1 MFTRLVLDRIWS
13 AGNYSQSGV
22 VKDGKTVDARGNE
35 MRVKQF
41 EEIFRD
47 TEEKLSAAGFS
58 IKRVS
63 PLRAN
68 AVIRVFRCEG
78 WKHDDSIHWIYG
90 SDVFARNLGVM
101 LSAYT
106 TLIEYDRYLIKW
118 IFYQDEMPSMEPHF
132 VDYFVK
138 ISY

>member
-1 MFTRLVLDRIWS
+1 MFTRLALDRIWS

-63 PLRAN
+63 PL
-68 AVIRVFRCEG
+68 
-78 WKHDDSIHWIYG
+78 
-90 SDVFARNLGVM
+90 
-101 LSAYT
+101 
-106 TLIEYDRYLIKW
+106 
-118 IFYQDEMPSMEPHF
+118 
-132 VDYFVK
+132 
-138 ISY
+138 